1 MDGWPWL
8 KAFSGIMWEHSEW
21 LFTFEDGLWYNQSSL
36 SMMARGIR
44 GRTKRAMNGNREGT
58 VNCKRD
64 MKQNI
69 SIFILYF
76 FRFSREMEE
85 TER

>member
-36 SMMARGIR
+36 SMMARGHPWTYQASDER
-44 GRTKRAMNGNREGT
+44 EQGR
-58 VNCKRD
+58 NCE
-64 MKQNI
+64 
-69 SIFILYF
+69 L
-76 FRFSREMEE
+76 
-85 TER
+85 